1 VSGIPEIQGEYSST
15 FKRIIVAGVFGTTQP
30 LGLETA
36 IYSEERKIDR
46 VITTEP
52 MSTKRMMLKR
62 IVECELI
69 FDPMQMKTF
78 YKWLGTKIE
87 EYENVFGRIPSPE
100 ELQSRT
106 RRLEGE
112 T

>member
-1 VSGIPEIQGEYSST
+1 VSGIPEIQGEYSPT
-15 FKRIIVAGVFGTTQP
+15 FKRVIVAGVFGTVQP

-52 MSTKRMMLKR
+52 MSTNRMMLKR
-62 IVECELI
+62 VVECELI

-78 YKWLGTKIE
+78 HKLLMGQGGPKHKPGQKI
-87 EYENVFGRIPSPE
+87 YDDLQLDDAENDQTTNR
-100 ELQSRT
+100 
-106 RRLEGE
+106 
-112 T
+112 

>member
-1 VSGIPEIQGEYSST
+1 MVSSAKLLDDTYK
-15 FKRIIVAGVFGTTQP
+15 FKRIIVAGVFGTVQP
-30 LGLETA
+30 LDLEIA

-69 FDPMQMKTF
+69 FDPMQIKTF
-78 YKWLGTKIE
+78 HKWLGNKIE
-87 EYENVFGRIPSPE
+87 EYENVFGHIPSPE
-100 ELQSRT
+100 ELQRT

-112 T
+112 A

>member
-1 VSGIPEIQGEYSST
+1 
-15 FKRIIVAGVFGTTQP
+15 
-30 LGLETA
+30 
-36 IYSEERKIDR
+36 
-46 VITTEP
+46 
-52 MSTKRMMLKR
+52 MLKR

-78 YKWLGTKIE
+78 HKWLGTKIE
-87 EYENVFGRIPSPE
+87 EYEDVFGRIPSPE

-106 RRLEGE
+106 HRLEGE

>member
-1 VSGIPEIQGEYSST
+1 VSGIPEIQGEYSPT
-15 FKRIIVAGVFGTTQP
+15 FKRVIVAGVFGTVQP

-52 MSTKRMMLKR
+52 MSTNRMMLKR
-62 IVECELI
+62 VVECELI

-78 YKWLGTKIE
+78 HKWLGTKIE
-87 EYENVFGRIPSPE
+87 EYEKVFGHIPSPE
-100 ELQSRT
+100 ELESRT
-106 RRLEGE
+106 RRSAGE